1 MIYIPLGEGA
11 RLAARSAVQ
20 GCLEYLDT
28 AIFGQVPGLLIIAV
42 KIYNTFPF
50 FLQ

>member
-1 MIYIPLGEGA
+1 MFNLGEGA

-28 AIFGQVPGLLIIAV
+28 ALFGHVPGIVNEVL
-42 KIYNTFPF
+42 
-50 FLQ
+50 